1 MIAFP
6 LRVPSTVLTNFNYP
20 PFWEITQHYPTF
32 TSPTHPHKPAWSSP
46 SKMHGLHNDVCIG
59 LPLPLP
65 ACKSTVVIYSLSC
78 QSNDIKRPIR
88 ATYYVVSSASHNL
101 WPMHQFIHP
110 QATANPQHPSTI
122 SPQAAWKF
130 RPSRHCSLPSSVFG
144 QSPSMALLWHQAPCQ
159 WSVGA
164 PLVSPR
170 RTSITSSVMT
180 LAQSRCQ
187 DVPGCARMCQGYL
200 GMPPKPKRRPPKNR
214 LSIFVNKPQLV
225 VVDGWW
231 GQS

>member
-6 LRVPSTVLTNFNYP
+6 RRVQSTVLTDFSYP
-20 PFWEITQHYPTF
+20 RFWEITQHYPTF

-46 SKMHGLHNDVCIG
+46 SNMHGLHNDVCIG

-65 ACKSTVVIYSLSC
+65 ACKSTVLIYSLSC

-88 ATYYVVSSASHNL
+88 ANYLLCCFKRKPQLVANASIYPSPTSTSIN
-101 WPMHQFIHP
+101 HQPPGCVKIG
-110 QATANPQHPSTI
+110 A
-122 SPQAAWKF
+122 
-130 RPSRHCSLPSSVFG
+130 SRHCSLPSSVFG

-180 LAQSRCQ
+180 LAQSRCH
-187 DVPGCARMCQGYL
+187 VPGLPWDATEAQ
-200 GMPPKPKRRPPKNR
+200 KAT
-214 LSIFVNKPQLV
+214 PQE
-225 VVDGWW
+225 
-231 GQS
+231 